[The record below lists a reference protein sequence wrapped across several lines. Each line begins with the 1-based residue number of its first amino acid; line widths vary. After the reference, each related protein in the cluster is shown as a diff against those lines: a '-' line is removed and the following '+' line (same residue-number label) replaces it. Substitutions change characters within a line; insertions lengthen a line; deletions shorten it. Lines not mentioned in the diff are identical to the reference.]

1 MSNLSCKAAVK
12 CAKHTGLRMMR
23 QVEETRS
30 MNPRSMNPKSMNPK
44 SMTRT
49 NGKQGIKK
57 RKPTHVAGIGL
68 FMKKISMRI
77 SFLFMIV
84 VYLVNVKTMC

>member
-1 MSNLSCKAAVK
+1 MNLSN
-12 CAKHTGLRMMR
+12 
-23 QVEETRS
+23 E
-30 MNPRSMNPKSMNPK
+30 N
-44 SMTRT
+44 
-49 NGKQGIKK
+49 QGIKK

>member
-23 QVEETRS
+23 QVEETK
-30 MNPRSMNPKSMNPK
+30 SMNPKSMNPK
-44 SMTRT
+44 SMTRP

>member
-1 MSNLSCKAAVK
+1 
-12 CAKHTGLRMMR
+12 
-23 QVEETRS
+23 
-30 MNPRSMNPKSMNPK
+30 MNPKP
-44 SMTRT
+44 MTRPIG
-49 NGKQGIKK
+49 NQGIKK

-84 VYLVNVKTMC
+84 VYLVNVKTVCWVFDNSVNKI

>member
-23 QVEETRS
+23 QVERTK
-30 MNPRSMNPKSMNPK
+30 SMNPKSMNPK
-44 SMTRT
+44 PMTRP

>member
-30 MNPRSMNPKSMNPK
+30 MNPKSMNPK
-44 SMTRT
+44 SMTRP

-68 FMKKISMRI
+68 FMKKISMII

>member
-1 MSNLSCKAAVK
+1 MSNLSCKAAGK

-23 QVEETRS
+23 QVERA
-30 MNPRSMNPKSMNPK
+30 KSMNPK
-44 SMTRT
+44 SMTRP

>member
-23 QVEETRS
+23 QVERTK
-30 MNPRSMNPKSMNPK
+30 SMNPKSMNPK
-44 SMTRT
+44 SMNPKPMTRP
-49 NGKQGIKK
+49 KGIKK